1 MTTAERIDRFPEWLR
16 EIDVALAAHPQLLIT
31 GDLRDIVL
39 LPPTRDSL
47 PHRQSP
53 SAAPPPDRDSSMH
66 RTSTAEALP
75 VTRKP
80 LPHNPSPIGDSA
92 SVRDTLPRTVSVV
105 EALLAVL
112 AAAGHTAAVVAD
124 TVDGAHPALD
134 GDNAASALIRA
145 TRPHDPGIPL
155 LGWLPELLRA
165 VTHFPQPVC
174 LIIDGASRLTP
185 QGEFGDP
192 AMHRLLVTAE
202 KSMTTAPRVRVP
214 GPHRALLYNTV
225 IWLLDRGNDLPHWFI
240 GGQTARVV
248 SIPEPEMSQR
258 IALTATLVPSL
269 LDAPERGSE
278 QFDQVVQRYAARTA
292 GLSLRSIREINRLAI
307 DRRIRA
313 HSIEEAVRTFRV
325 GVPGNPWQAED
336 LRERIQK
343 APELLGGK
351 VLGQP
356 AAVRKAVDI
365 LIRSAMGLTGAH
377 TTGSATRPQ
386 GVLFFAGPTG
396 VGKTELA
403 KSIAELVFGREDAFV
418 RFDMSEFS
426 AEHAEARLIGAPPGY
441 TGFDTGGELT
451 NAIRQKPFQLV
462 LFDEIEKAHPRI
474 LDKFLQILEDGRLTD
489 GTGATVFFTEALIVF
504 TSNLGVYRLDERGER
519 APVIAR
525 GIAYRQVEFTIR
537 AAVGE
542 HFTREIGRPELL
554 NRIGD
559 NIVVFDFIGEDTA
572 RLLVPR
578 FIGNVTDRVRDTTGI
593 EVSVAE
599 TVHDQLLEKALTKL
613 DFGARGVAGVVE
625 SLLVNPLAR
634 ALFELP
640 DSTRS
645 ATVTDLTE
653 SPEGWTAVLR

>member
-1 MTTAERIDRFPEWLR
+1 MTTPEPIDRFPEWLR

-31 GDLRDIVL
+31 GNLRDLVL
-39 LPPTRDSL
+39 LPPV
-47 PHRQSP
+47 RQTP
-53 SAAPPPDRDSSMH
+53 QATDETPDAFSH
-66 RTSTAEALP
+66 RTSTADAASP
-75 VTRKP
+75 TRNTVPRNISVVDAPP
-80 LPHNPSPIGDSA
+80 LT
-92 SVRDTLPRTVSVV
+92 RDMLPRTVSVV
-105 EALLAVL
+105 DALLAVL
-112 AAAGHTAAVVAD
+112 AAAGHTAVVVAD
-124 TVDGAHPALD
+124 SVDGARPALD
-134 GDNAASALIRA
+134 GKGMATALIRNA
-145 TRPHDPGIPL
+145 QPRDGGIPL

-165 VTHFPQPVC
+165 AVHSSGPNC

-185 QGEFGDP
+185 QGDFADP

-202 KSMTTAPRVRVP
+202 KAMTTAPRVQVP

-225 IWLLDRGNDLPHWFI
+225 IWLLDRGNDLPHWLI
-240 GGQTARVV
+240 GGETARVI

-258 IALTATLVPSL
+258 ITLTSTLIPSL
-269 LDAPERGSE
+269 PDAPERGSE

-307 DRRIRA
+307 DRRIPAR
-313 HSIEEAVRTFRV
+313 SIEEAVRTFRV
-325 GVPGNPWQAED
+325 GVPGNPWQAPD
-336 LRERIQK
+336 LRERIRN
-343 APELLGGK
+343 APNLLGEK

-365 LIRSAMGLTGAH
+365 LIRSALGLTGAQ

-489 GTGATVFFTEALIVF
+489 GTGATVFFTETLIVF

-572 RLLVPR
+572 RSLIPR

-593 EVSVAE
+593 EVSVTE
-599 TVHDQLLEKALTKL
+599 KVHDQLLEKAFTKL
-613 DFGARGVAGVVE
+613 DFGARGVSSTVE

-640 DSTRS
+640 PTTRT

-653 SPEGWTAVLR
+653 SPEGWTAVLT